1 MRKCFNHS
9 GFDTILRLYLL
20 MSLIF
25 RKESGNEMPCHGLAL
40 LIQLLQREG
49 EQERKHASLAKSAAD
64 QENRENQQDT

>member
-1 MRKCFNHS
+1 
-9 GFDTILRLYLL
+9 